1 MHKALIVNGR
11 LMSYIIPEDI
21 YIFIVGFKFLRK
33 NRGYSSKGRAEP
45 MRKTKTYPLKHN
57 FADLCF

>member
-11 LMSYIIPEDI
+11 LMSYIIPGDI